1 MEFCH
6 KKELVSFERNV
17 VAKIEARVLYQK
29 NLYFILYVL
38 RLME

>member
-17 VAKIEARVLYQK
+17 VAKIEVRVLYRK
-29 NLYFILYVL
+29 NLFLILYVL
-38 RLME
+38 RLTE